1 MEDIKVRQ
9 DSWSHEDDLML
20 AETVLRHIRE
30 GSTQLRAFE
39 EVGDRLNRTAAA
51 CGFRWNAEIRRK
63 YDKAIEIAKKQRKER
78 KRALAQKM
86 QSTSYPVN
94 EEQEQ
99 ILDDID
105 EEVPNYEV
113 VSELKTN
120 KEANERD
127 ERTSN
132 FEESEISLKDVISFL
147 QQLNEK
153 NSNSVYLKNE
163 NERLNKEK
171 NRLKRQTDELE
182 NRLKRIQKKHA
193 MMQEDYQALIQI
205 MDRARKMVMFDDA
218 ALHQSNNNSDYEQL
232 AE

>member
-147 QQLNEK
+147 QQLNER

-218 ALHQSNNNSDYEQL
+218 ALHQSNSNSDYEQL